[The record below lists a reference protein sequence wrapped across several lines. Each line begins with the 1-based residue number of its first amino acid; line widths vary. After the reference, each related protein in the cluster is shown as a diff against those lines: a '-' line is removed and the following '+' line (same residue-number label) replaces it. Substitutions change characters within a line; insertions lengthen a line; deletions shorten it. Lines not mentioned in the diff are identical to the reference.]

1 MSKVWDKIY
10 ESDSAFF
17 GEEPSNFATLCLREL
32 KTINVKKLLELGA
45 GHGRDSIFFASNG
58 IQVEALDYSNAGIEI
73 LINRARKEVKELQVN
88 SKTFDIRNAL
98 PFPNNYFDAVYSH
111 MFLNMKFSR
120 DELDFIISEI
130 RRVLKDGGFN
140 FFSVRND
147 HDAYYKKGTEIEKDI
162 YDINGFEIRFFTK
175 TDIQDLFRR
184 HFRLIWIKEEF
195 EEPVTL
201 YLINSRKN
209 PFQ

>member
-17 GEEPSNFATLCLREL
+17 GDEPSHFATLCLREM
-32 KTINVKKLLELGA
+32 KTNNVKNLLELGA

-58 IQVEALDYSNAGIEI
+58 IEI
-73 LINRARKEVKELQVN
+73 ILHKAKKEKKELQVN

-111 MFLNMKFSR
+111 MFLNMKFSQ
-120 DELDFIISEI
+120 DELSFIISEI

-140 FFSVRND
+140 FFSVRNN
-147 HDAYYKKGTEIEKDI
+147 HDNFYRKGMEIEKGI
-162 YDINGFEIRFFTK
+162 YDINGFE
-175 TDIQDLFRR
+175 
-184 HFRLIWIKEEF
+184 
-195 EEPVTL
+195 
-201 YLINSRKN
+201 
-209 PFQ
+209 